1 MVNIPNPSLA
11 HIQKHGR
18 IDVVGSCKGFLLLTK
33 ASSCFLY
40 FIIWNPSIGLEKR
53 FNEVLP
59 KATYICGIGYDSSS
73 IDDYVIMTITLGKE
87 VHCFSTRSNSW
98 SCIEGTV
105 SYMPINNHFVHVSLL
120 NGLWLVYSHDYHF
133 KIIAFD
139 LLERKLLEIPLPRE
153 LENHLCYLS
162 VMGGC
167 FYLWSRSYLPA
178 QMWMMKEYKV
188 QSSSTTIFEGS
199 RRMSVSLSFDA
210 LYGFV
215 PICFT
220 KNGEIFGYG
229 YTDNTLMRLIDKGKL
244 HEQHRSRWSHFV
256 MYRESLLSL
265 SPNEEEQQ

>member
-188 QSSSTTIFEGS
+188 
-199 RRMSVSLSFDA
+199 
-210 LYGFV
+210 
-215 PICFT
+215 
-220 KNGEIFGYG
+220 
-229 YTDNTLMRLIDKGKL
+229 
-244 HEQHRSRWSHFV
+244 
-256 MYRESLLSL
+256 
-265 SPNEEEQQ
+265 

>member
-59 KATYICGIGYDSSS
+59 KATCICGIGYDSSS

-188 QSSSTTIFEGS
+188 
-199 RRMSVSLSFDA
+199 
-210 LYGFV
+210 
-215 PICFT
+215 
-220 KNGEIFGYG
+220 
-229 YTDNTLMRLIDKGKL
+229 
-244 HEQHRSRWSHFV
+244 
-256 MYRESLLSL
+256 
-265 SPNEEEQQ
+265 